1 MYFLNGFTY
10 SGHFSNRIIYSVTL
24 RGKVRL
30 LIGEFP
36 SEHHFSY
43 ILYVCYVVSSFSF
56 ISKYLLIS
64 LVISS
69 LFHWLFRSLFN
80 FHKFVNP
87 QIPVSYS
94 KFYFLW
100 SENTLYFFLTKG
112 SSLYNVMLVSAVQQH
127 ESAINVHISP
137 PPPQS
142 HPFRS
147 SPSWTLCVQSLDG
160 WQR

>member
-100 SENTLYFFLTKG
+100 SENTLYFFLTNTPSGRHQNQYTCMKRK
-112 SSLYNVMLVSAVQQH
+112 
-127 ESAINVHISP
+127 INHINLFLNDHS
-137 PPPQS
+137 
-142 HPFRS
+142 
-147 SPSWTLCVQSLDG
+147 
-160 WQR
+160 